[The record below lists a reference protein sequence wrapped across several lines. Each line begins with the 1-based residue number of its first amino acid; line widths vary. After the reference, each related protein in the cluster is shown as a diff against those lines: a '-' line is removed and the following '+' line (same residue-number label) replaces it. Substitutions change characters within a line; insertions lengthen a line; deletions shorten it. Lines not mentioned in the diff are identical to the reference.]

1 MMSEEIAD
9 KIIDE
14 IQKVFEESNVPIME
28 RLTLFAK
35 IQNIIY
41 SEAT

>member
-1 MMSEEIAD
+1 MDKETAD
-9 KIIDE
+9 NIIDE
-14 IQKVFEESNVPIME
+14 IQKIFEESNVPIME

-41 SEAT
+41 SEVT